1 VTKFGR
7 QGLKAAAQVNI
18 GLTQKVVEK
27 EAEEFW
33 VQDLI
38 EQISY
43 RVPLG
48 YEVHGIAERDD
59 QGVVLFAYTVVR
71 NWDGE
76 DLPLTYGLKEFMIG
90 QVDTIL
96 NECFEQ
102 TPWIQGIIYA
112 GTLMV

>member
-1 VTKFGR
+1 M
-7 QGLKAAAQVNI
+7 
-18 GLTQKVVEK
+18 TQTVVAEE

-33 VQDLI
+33 VQDI
-38 EQISY
+38 MEQIAY
-43 RVPLG
+43 RVPVG
-48 YEVHGIAERDD
+48 YEVHGVAERDN
-59 QGVVLFAYTVVR
+59 QGVVQFAYSVVR

-102 TPWIQGIIYA
+102 TPWIQGIIYV
-112 GTLMV
+112 GTLIA